1 MYFHAVWILILFAFL
16 LFEWRYRM
24 LSQCLDILPLFG
36 HLAWPPL
43 LICHHPHKW
52 VGRSGLGEPG
62 LVFWFLLDMRRTI
75 DMLSTIM
82 LSITCHVIVM
92 LSVAPHLSAAT
103 ICSTKHFP
111 EHSHPDIYHALFLL
125 LKSPAH
131 MSSAH
136 MIQHCWVGVKGSS
149 HVSALSKT
157 QPAPEMLPCAPS
169 MCTKYVHQQHAP
181 CMRTKYVH
189 QV

>member
-1 MYFHAVWILILFAFL
+1 
-16 LFEWRYRM
+16 M

-52 VGRSGLGEPG
+52 VGRSARARAR
-62 LVFWFLLDMRRTI
+62 LLISPWHAENNWHAFDNYAFNNM
-75 DMLSTIM
+75 S
-82 LSITCHVIVM
+82 CHCHALISR

-103 ICSTKHFP
+103 ICPTKHFP
-111 EHSHPDIYHALFLL
+111 EQSHPGIYHALFLL

-131 MSSAH
+131 ISSAH

-169 MCTKYVHQQHAP
+169 MCTKNMHQVCAP
-181 CMRTKYVH
+181 CMCTTHVH

>member
-1 MYFHAVWILILFAFL
+1 MGYHSYDR
-16 LFEWRYRM
+16 RYRM

-62 LVFWFLLDMRRTI
+62 PLSWFLLDMRRTI
-75 DMLSTIM
+75 DMLLTIM
-82 LSITCHVIVM
+82 LSTICHVMSCHALISR

-103 ICSTKHFP
+103 MCPTKHFP

-131 MSSAH
+131 ISSAH

-189 QV
+189 LV